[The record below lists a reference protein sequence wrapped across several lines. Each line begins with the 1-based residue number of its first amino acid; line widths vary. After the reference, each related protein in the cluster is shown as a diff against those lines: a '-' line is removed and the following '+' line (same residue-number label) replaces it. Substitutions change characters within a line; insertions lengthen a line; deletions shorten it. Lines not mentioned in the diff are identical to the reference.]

1 MRQAI
6 IILFTFLYFF
16 SYGQN
21 KALIKKIS
29 NLNDSIKVGNLI
41 VYNAFKYQVLAHQNN
56 NYDSALIIDKVYKP
70 FPELWDSCL
79 ALIFGDA
86 GKMFKDSGIVAW
98 NKTLF
103 KNQPNLLGKL
113 DTLLDLNLDSL
124 FNSHLTGITKMT
136 GYKPEGK
143 WILYLGPNKD
153 FSLEIGGCSS
163 NGMAIDLGHPKI
175 TADILTEAMP
185 HELEHMVF
193 EQTRSNDP
201 NWGTDLGATIDE
213 GLACYFTYEYF
224 KEKLPKWQVIEQM
237 SKEQFQW
244 YLDHEKEIFEK
255 SYPYL
260 IANDSTENLYKC
272 NCRAGGCKKL
282 FTDAPKTVCYFIGF
296 RIIEFYTKKHGKNS
310 WTDAYK
316 IPMKQLLKESGY
328 SEYIKTLKS

>member
-1 MRQAI
+1 MRKT
-6 IILFTFLYFF
+6 IILFFLLYASF
-16 SYGQN
+16 SYGQD
-21 KALIKKIS
+21 KALIQKIS
-29 NLNDSIKVGNLI
+29 NLDDSIKVGNLT

-56 NYDSALIIDKVYKP
+56 IYDSTLIIDKVYKP

-103 KNQPNLLGKL
+103 EKHPDLLEKL
-113 DTLLDLNLDSL
+113 DTLTNLNLDSL
-124 FNSHLTGITKMT
+124 FNSHLTGITKLT
-136 GYKPEGK
+136 GYKPKGK
-143 WILYLGPNKD
+143 WILYLGPDKN

-163 NGMAIDLGHPKI
+163 NGMAIDLAHPKI
-175 TADILTEAMP
+175 TTEILTEAMP

-193 EQTRSNDP
+193 EQARTKDP
-201 NWGTDLGATIDE
+201 DWGTDLGATIDE

-224 KEKLPKWQVIEQM
+224 KEKLPKWRVIEQM
-237 SKEQFQW
+237 SKQQFQW
-244 YLDHEKEIFEK
+244 YLDHEKEIYEK
-255 SYPYL
+255 SIPYL
-260 IANDSTENLYKC
+260 LTNNSDKNPYKC

-282 FTDAPKTVCYFIGF
+282 FDEAPKTICYFLGF

-316 IPMKQLLKESGY
+316 IPMKELLKNSGY
-328 SEYIKTLKS
+328 SDYIKTLN